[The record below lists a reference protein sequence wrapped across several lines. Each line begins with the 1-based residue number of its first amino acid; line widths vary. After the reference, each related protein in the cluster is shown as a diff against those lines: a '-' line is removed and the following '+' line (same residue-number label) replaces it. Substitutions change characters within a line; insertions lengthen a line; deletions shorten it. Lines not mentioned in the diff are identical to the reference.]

1 MKRAG
6 SLLIVLSLIRA
17 STSAQTVNKLRVL
30 TAPGVTDTAQK
41 DWGNTLAVSDK
52 TLKLTCPKCSPIE
65 SVSFA
70 AGDIASLRN
79 GQNAYHH
86 WVAGI
91 VSGVLSLGVGLIVGL
106 MPHHEHY
113 FSIDTKDGKS
123 LGIQADKGDFKQVAG
138 MLQNFAAQ
146 PIQVSEKDAHYL
158 NGFNIKVTSEQDEK
172 KSQ

>member
-1 MKRAG
+1 MKRAA
-6 SLLIVLSLIRA
+6 SLLVIASLIGA
-17 STSAQTVNKLRVL
+17 PTYSQTVRKLRVL
-30 TAPGVTDTAQK
+30 TAPGITDTAQK

-52 TLKLTCPKCSPIE
+52 TLKLTCPKCSPIQ
-65 SVSFA
+65 SVSID
-70 AGDIASLRN
+70 AGEITSLRY

-123 LGIQADKGDFKQVAG
+123 LGVQADKSDFRQVAG

-158 NGFNIKVTSEQDEK
+158 NGFNIKVTSEQDDK

>member
-1 MKRAG
+1 MRRIA
-6 SLLIVLSLIRA
+6 SLLIVVSLVA
-17 STSAQTVNKLRVL
+17 APTYSQTVSKLRVL
-30 TAPGVTDTAQK
+30 TAPGITDTAQK

-52 TLKLTCPKCSPIE
+52 TLILTCPKCSPIH
-65 SVSFA
+65 SVSIT
-70 AGDIASLRN
+70 AGDITSIRY

-123 LGIQADKGDFKQVAG
+123 IGIQVDKNDFKQVAG
-138 MLQNFAAQ
+138 MLQNFAAL
-146 PIQVSEKDAHYL
+146 PIQVSSKDAHYL
-158 NGFNIKVTSEQDEK
+158 NGFNVQVTSEQADD
-172 KSQ
+172 KSH

>member
-1 MKRAG
+1 MKRTAAIMIVA
-6 SLLIVLSLIRA
+6 SLMGAPAYSQSVS
-17 STSAQTVNKLRVL
+17 KLRVL

-41 DWGNTLAVSDK
+41 DWGNTLTVADK
-52 TLKLTCPKCSPIE
+52 TLKLTCPKCSPIQ

-70 AGDIASLRN
+70 AGDIASLRY

-123 LGIQADKGDFKQVAG
+123 LGIQADKSDFKQIAG
-138 MLQNFAAQ
+138 MLQNFASL

-158 NGFNIKVTSEQDEK
+158 NGFNTQVTAEQGDK
-172 KSQ
+172 KSH

>member
-1 MKRAG
+1 MKRTA
-6 SLLIVLSLIRA
+6 SLLIVLMLIGA
-17 STSAQTVNKLRVL
+17 PTYSQTVSKVRVL

-41 DWGNTLAVSDK
+41 DWNNTLAVSDK
-52 TLKLTCPKCSPIE
+52 SLKLTCPKCSPIQ
-65 SVSFA
+65 SVSVA
-70 AGDIASLRN
+70 AGDIASLRY

-123 LGIQADKGDFKQVAG
+123 LGIQADKSDFKQIAG
-138 MLQNFAAQ
+138 MLQNFAAL
-146 PIQVSEKDAHYL
+146 PIQVSQKDAHYL
-158 NGFNIKVTSEQDEK
+158 NGFNVQVTSEQEDK
-172 KSQ
+172 QNH